1 MVPSCYDKKSM
12 RWFLFVLG
20 SLATF
25 RLSHLVSKERGPLA
39 IFERIRHFTS
49 GGRGSAK
56 EWLTCIFCFS
66 LTASALV
73 CIILW
78 TGGFLPS
85 WPDRILHWLGFS
97 AAAVIINQ
105 AFRFDR

>member
-1 MVPSCYDKKSM
+1 M

-39 IFERIRHFTS
+39 VFERIRNFMS
-49 GGRGSAK
+49 GGRGSAR
-56 EWLTCIFCFS
+56 EWVSCIFCFS

-73 CIILW
+73 CILLW
-78 TGGFLPS
+78 TGGFLPF
-85 WPDRILHWLGFS
+85 WHDRILHWLGFS
-97 AAAVIINQ
+97 AVTLIINQ
-105 AFRFDR
+105 ALRFDR

>member
-1 MVPSCYDKKSM
+1 M
-12 RWFLFVLG
+12 RWFIFILG

-39 IFERIRHFTS
+39 VFERVRKALP

-56 EWLTCIFCFS
+56 EWVSCIYCFS

-73 CIILW
+73 CFVIW
-78 TGGFLPS
+78 TLDPNLS
-85 WPDRILHWLGFS
+85 WQELVLSWLSFS
-97 AAAVIINQ
+97 AMTMILNQ
-105 AFRFDR
+105 ALNFGR